1 MDPATSS
8 DQLDLTFQLPRDI
21 YYQIV
26 HTLRTG
32 LPPPVTSAGEDLT
45 RRDNAAIAAVASLCP
60 PMARRRPHRRP
71 VRRCQRP
78 GDGLPAAGPRLQ
90 RIPRAS

>member
-60 PMARRRPHRRP
+60 PMARRRPSPPSSSPPTPRRWTA
-71 VRRCQRP
+71 C
-78 GDGLPAAGPRLQ
+78 GWPANMQ